1 MASGKPNNLPWI
13 ILGIVV
19 AAAMLSLFG
28 FGVYSGAQSVR
39 SEMGL
44 TFPDVPKATASVEAK
59 NKVIITVDSD
69 NRIFLDSK
77 PIEDVPVL
85 KNTLDLLDSDSVKSK
100 IFVLRISEDSSH
112 IRLIAVKDMLDDL
125 EVSSMIEIIRSD
137 VE

>member
-1 MASGKPNNLPWI
+1 MVSGKPNNLPWI
-13 ILGIVV
+13 ILGIVG
-19 AAAMLSLFG
+19 AAAMLALFG
-28 FGVYSGAQSVR
+28 FGFYSGAQSVR

-44 TFPDVPKATASVEAK
+44 TFPDVAKATSSVEAK

-69 NRIFLDSK
+69 NRIFLDGK

-100 IFVLRISEDSSH
+100 TFVLRISEDSSH
-112 IRLIAVKDMLDDL
+112 IRLIDVKDMLDDL